1 MELQK
6 QLDDKILERQ
16 KLIQSNIKN
25 NTFSIENDGSFKIRL
40 ESLNTEIGQL
50 QDNILKEIY
59 E

>member
-25 NTFSIENDGSFKIRL
+25 NTFSIETDGSFKIKL